1 MGSLWFPR
9 EEYQARLELLREH
22 LDERNLDA
30 MLVTWDQNIRYYA
43 GFRQTTANMSPAR
56 TTTLLMPRKSS
67 PVLFVH
73 VFQSADARASTWFE
87 DVRAYQQLSGPP
99 LEDIV
104 AEIRARDIR
113 RLAVELGEEMRVGMP
128 AADFLAIR
136 DRLSGVEWLDAADLI
151 WQQRI
156 RKSPAEQEWMR
167 KAGHATAQ
175 GYHLGFP
182 RVKVGMTEREVAG
195 VLQAAML
202 EGGAEQIAFILLS
215 SGEGNY
221 GRISGYATN
230 RRVQKGEMVWVDM
243 GARVNDYC
251 ADFTRAAVLGGPTDQ
266 QKRMQEIVV
275 AVTAKGV
282 EVAGPG
288 VPIAEIVKACNEEM
302 RRRGQENTF
311 VAGRIGHG
319 VGLSNTEPPHVALY
333 DKTVLEP
340 GMTIA
345 VEPGIVERYGA
356 FHCEENL
363 IITENGR
370 EIISTANRSLWSI

>member
-1 MGSLWFPR
+1 MSPLWFPR
-9 EEYQARLELLREH
+9 GEYQARLEKLRSLL
-22 LDERNLDA
+22 DQRNIDGL
-30 MLVTWDQNIRYYA
+30 LVSWDTNIRYYT
-43 GFRQTTANMSPAR
+43 GFRHTTAHISQAR
-56 TTTLLMPRKSS
+56 VNTALLTRVGD

-73 VFQSADARASTWFE
+73 VFLAPDARVSAWFK
-87 DVRAYQQLSGPP
+87 DVRSFNQLFGPP
-99 LEDIV
+99 IDDIA
-104 AEIRARDIR
+104 AEIRGRAIR
-113 RLAVELGEEMRVGMP
+113 TLAAELGPETRLGMP
-128 AADFLAIR
+128 MNDFLAIR
-136 DRLSGVEWLDAADLI
+136 ERVPGIEWVDGSGII
-151 WQQRI
+151 WEQRM
-156 RKSPAEQEWMR
+156 RKSPAELDCVR
-167 KAGHATAQ
+167 KAGCATAR
-175 GYHLGFP
+175 GYEVGLP
-182 RVKVGMTEREVAG
+182 QVKAGMTEREVARL
-195 VLQAAML
+195 LQRGMFEA
-202 EGGAEQIAFILLS
+202 GAEQIAFILVT

-221 GRISGYATN
+221 GRISGAGTD